1 MTRKT
6 SAYARKMRRR
16 PDGGIYNAAQW
27 LNTIQDCRA
36 YTETAPIPGSYL
48 PGGGITASVVT
59 TVALRVRA
67 AFDALRRG
75 EVAADDVLP
84 HDTLAHA
91 LGVAWLRALDI
102 AGDDPV
108 HNPMLPLLRT
118 ATEAVLRMGQRR
130 RQVGRWGLDGPGL
143 QAVADGLDVYEEIL
157 ANSSPAQMAAAAD
170 TRLRMLA
177 IQEKSNGCGD
187 LT

>member
-1 MTRKT
+1 MTRKV

-16 PDGGIYNAAQW
+16 ADGGTYNGAQW

-48 PGGGITASVVT
+48 PGGGVTASVVT

-67 AFDALRRG
+67 AFDALRHG
-75 EVAADDVLP
+75 QVAADDVLP

-102 AGDDPV
+102 AGDDPAR
-108 HNPMLPLLRT
+108 NPMLPMLRA

-143 QAVADGLDVYEEIL
+143 KAVADGLDVYEEIL
-157 ANSSPAQMAAAAD
+157 ANSSPAQMAAAAAR
-170 TRLRMLA
+170 RLRLLA
-177 IQEKSNGCGD
+177 LQEQKQ
-187 LT
+187 TTHAA